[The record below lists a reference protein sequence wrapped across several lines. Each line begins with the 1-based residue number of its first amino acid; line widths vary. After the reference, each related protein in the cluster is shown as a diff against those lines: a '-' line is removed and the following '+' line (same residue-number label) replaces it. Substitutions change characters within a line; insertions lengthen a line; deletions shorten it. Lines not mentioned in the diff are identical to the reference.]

1 LHVTNETAKHALTR
15 AHAFS
20 FGGQEVCEHRFLKN
34 LVFMHVSDDVP
45 NVFPKRVFPKHHN
58 LIQYGLPKVLPL
70 LTYIG
75 GPKGTAKGRNF
86 YFGGFQL
93 FKFLKIK
100 HEEKGKTDLG
110 GSLHLN

>member
-1 LHVTNETAKHALTR
+1 
-15 AHAFS
+15 
-20 FGGQEVCEHRFLKN
+20 
-34 LVFMHVSDDVP
+34 MHVSNDVP

-86 YFGGFQL
+86 YLGGFQL

-100 HEEKGKTDLG
+100 HEEKRTTDLG